1 MTEPPVP
8 PPPPDADAFLKGLF
22 TGSLAIPSREEILA
36 KLRACG
42 DPRAAAIIKDIETD
56 AAQQADQKPTE
67 VIHPSGFRLLKGGKE

>member
-1 MTEPPVP
+1 MTELPPQP
-8 PPPPDADAFLKGLF
+8 PGDQEALLKQLF

-42 DPRAAAIIKDIETD
+42 DPRAAAIIKDIETE
-56 AAQQADQKPTE
+56 AAQQAAQKPTE